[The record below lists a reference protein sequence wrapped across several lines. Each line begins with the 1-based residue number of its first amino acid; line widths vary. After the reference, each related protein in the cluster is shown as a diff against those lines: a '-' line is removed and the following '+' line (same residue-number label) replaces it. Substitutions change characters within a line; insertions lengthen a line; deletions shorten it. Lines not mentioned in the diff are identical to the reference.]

1 MGTRN
6 PNTRTRPKYPGIYWV
21 VLALY
26 PIQTCTIR
34 VLPLCVPGIKIP
46 ESVYE
51 KMGIYTIRIQY
62 PMGIPDPFP
71 PLDRAIIR
79 RLLSYEHFEGRK

>member
-1 MGTRN
+1 MLEKKKMGTQN
-6 PNTRTRPKYPGIYWV
+6 PGTRTRPKYPGIYRV

-26 PIQTCTIR
+26 PIRTCTIR
-34 VLPLCVPGIKIP
+34 VLPICVPGIKIP

-51 KMGIYTIRIQY
+51 ITGIYTIRIQY
-62 PMGIPDPFP
+62 LMGIPDLFP

-79 RLLSYEHFEGRK
+79 RLLSYI